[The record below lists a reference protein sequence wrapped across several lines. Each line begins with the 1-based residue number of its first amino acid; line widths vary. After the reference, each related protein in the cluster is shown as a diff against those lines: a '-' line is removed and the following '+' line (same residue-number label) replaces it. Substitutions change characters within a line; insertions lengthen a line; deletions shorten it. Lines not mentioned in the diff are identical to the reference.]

1 MSIPQPPP
9 RASLKCCYNRLSS
22 LLCFL
27 PSRFKSL
34 AKQGDSLQREK
45 VFLRKKSDMREDFF
59 DDQSYDPDGYY
70 NDPSIEELLSK
81 FDTQKNRPPK
91 PHRYAYDT
99 KATDILI
106 VDQRIADNY
115 CNRISRIGE
124 YRSRRAKL
132 RCRCNQCDVNFL
144 QTAES
149 LFRSAYTRCK
159 CTRREQLPTIK
170 AKHD

>member
-1 MSIPQPPP
+1 
-9 RASLKCCYNRLSS
+9 
-22 LLCFL
+22 
-27 PSRFKSL
+27 
-34 AKQGDSLQREK
+34 
-45 VFLRKKSDMREDFF
+45 MREDFF
-59 DDQSYDPDGYY
+59 EDQSYDPDGYY
-70 NDPSIEELLSK
+70 NDPGIEELLSK
-81 FDTQKNRPPK
+81 FETQKQRPPK

-99 KATDILI
+99 KATDFEI
-106 VDQRIADNY
+106 VDKRIDTNY
-115 CNRISRIGE
+115 SGRILRIGE

-132 RCRCNQCDVNFL
+132 RCRCTSCDVNFL